1 MKEEHK
7 PQNRG
12 GKMGEGAT
20 LWTLYKHCAL
30 PNVISI
36 SDEFEDEL
44 NSIHSLV
51 IHERLHMRLVTFSNR
66 TIMFKSARLPPEMKS
81 VQRAARTAGASG
93 SGAQASG
100 CEAAS

>member
-20 LWTLYKHCAL
+20 LWTLYKHCVL

-36 SDEFEDEL
+36 ADDLKDEL

-51 IHERLHMRLVTFSNR
+51 IHEHSDMRLQAFSNR
-66 TIMFKSARLPPEMKS
+66 TTMFKSSRLPPEMKR

-100 CEAAS
+100 CEAVS

>member
-1 MKEEHK
+1 MKEEQK

-12 GKMGEGAT
+12 GKMGEGARRS
-20 LWTLYKHCAL
+20 TLYKHRVL

-44 NSIHSLV
+44 NSVHSLV
-51 IHERLHMRLVTFSNR
+51 SHERLHMRLKTFSNR
-66 TIMFKSARLPPEMKS
+66 TTMFKSSRLPPEMKS

-100 CEAAS
+100 CEAVS